1 MSDVNNMQFFF
12 LFQTADGDI
21 GNSVLKLV
29 ASDEE
34 NHFGS
39 STNIEQVS
47 QPFEKSMYEV
57 TTTKER

>member
-1 MSDVNNMQFFF
+1 MSYITYTVFFP
-12 LFQTADGDI
+12 FQTADGDI
-21 GNSVLKLV
+21 GNSVLV